1 MVVVVVVVA
10 VVAVTIIIILVVAV
24 FVVVVAF
31 GVDSTWQRKLKELV
45 AVNGAKIECYA
56 LAFAVREGNKL
67 KSWI

>member
-10 VVAVTIIIILVVAV
+10 IIIFFYLVVAV
-24 FVVVVAF
+24 VGAF